1 MQRNMLV
8 YLVGF
13 AMSSSLGAAA
23 EAPSTNPAVA
33 KLGSTIIDPRALAA
47 VGIHATPGSGSAA
60 RQQSPAVGTK
70 VASAIFFAPATGS
83 AERPARDLG
92 KFSMADTARPGS
104 VPLGRPNLMNANAT
118 PRTATP
124 NADERTLVGAPRA
137 TAPNIAQESANVP
150 RPPPARTIANGAA
163 ARANPSLLAVL
174 PSSRAN
180 DADQGARSRT
190 AMGAPA
196 ARANLLALAELTSS
210 RATDVNQGARS
221 STAVGAPAARANPL
235 ALAKLTSSRATDAG
249 SRPSTAVNARTGPV
263 RSSIFVTPGA
273 ARQSPLAAAQYG
285 SLVHGRPARKLPVPA
300 ELGHRARP

>member
-70 VASAIFFAPATGS
+70 VASAIFFATATGS

-180 DADQGARSRT
+180 DADQGARS
-190 AMGAPA
+190 
-196 ARANLLALAELTSS
+196 
-210 RATDVNQGARS
+210 

>member
-70 VASAIFFAPATGS
+70 VASAIFFATATGS

-174 PSSRAN
+174 PSSRA
-180 DADQGARSRT
+180 
-190 AMGAPA
+190 
-196 ARANLLALAELTSS
+196 
-210 RATDVNQGARS
+210 TDVNQGARS

>member
-70 VASAIFFAPATGS
+70 VASAIFFATATGS
-83 AERPARDLG
+83 AERPAP
-92 KFSMADTARPGS
+92 PGS

-163 ARANPSLLAVL
+163 ARAVE
-174 PSSRAN
+174 
-180 DADQGARSRT
+180 DGY
-190 AMGAPA
+190 G
-196 ARANLLALAELTSS
+196 
-210 RATDVNQGARS
+210 
-221 STAVGAPAARANPL
+221 
-235 ALAKLTSSRATDAG
+235 
-249 SRPSTAVNARTGPV
+249 RPCR
-263 RSSIFVTPGA
+263 
-273 ARQSPLAAAQYG
+273 ARQSLGPRRTH
-285 SLVHGRPARKLPVPA
+285 LVPCD
-300 ELGHRARP
+300 